1 MNVLVCDTSSQ
12 ALTVGLFT
20 DGFKEVRTIGG
31 RTVQHSERL
40 VPTVVE
46 LCNDAGLDTKDIDLL
61 VCTRGPG
68 SFTGLRIGMAAFK
81 GMAFALGKPIVS
93 VSTLE
98 AYASCV
104 GAFDGAIVPV
114 IDAKKKRWYLAAFE
128 TRPTTSQPGASQS
141 KASRA
146 GTSQPNASK
155 SGASQSGVLQSGA
168 SQSDTECGLL
178 RIVPDTDGTEA
189 DLAEALAP
197 YERILV
203 TGPDAIAFKEVLSM
217 AEPFKDK
224 SVFVDTKANEA
235 IATALYELGT
245 KQFKEKGTD
254 DVGQGPVYLRK
265 SDAEIALDE
274 KLAKEA
280 GR

>member
-1 MNVLVCDTSSQ
+1 MNVIVCDTSSQ

-46 LCNDAGLDTKDIDLL
+46 LCGDAGLDTKDIDLL

-81 GMAFALGKPIVS
+81 GMAFALGKPMVS

-128 TRPTTSQPGASQS
+128 TRPT
-141 KASRA
+141 
-146 GTSQPNASK
+146 
-155 SGASQSGVLQSGA
+155 ASQSGAV
-168 SQSDTECGLL
+168 QSDVEGGLS

-203 TGPDAIAFKEVLSM
+203 TGPDATAFKEVLSM

-224 SVFVDTKANEA
+224 SVFVNTKANEA

-245 KQFKEKGTD
+245 KQFEEKGPD